1 MSTHRRTG
9 DGSAP
14 SGRHGFL
21 TPGRVLVLLLL
32 AATLVFVFQNT
43 ERTEIRLLVPVVT
56 MPLWVALLIP
66 GVIGLLSGMYLVR
79 RR

>member
-9 DGSAP
+9 DGAAY
-14 SGRHGFL
+14 GFL
-21 TPGRVLVLLLL
+21 TPGKVLVLLLL

-43 ERTEIRLLVPVVT
+43 GQTEIRLLVPIVT

>member
-9 DGSAP
+9 DGGS
-14 SGRHGFL
+14 RGFL
-21 TPGRVLVLLLL
+21 TPGKVLVLLLL

-43 ERTEIRLLVPVVT
+43 ARTEVRLLVPIVT

>member
-1 MSTHRRTG
+1 MNTHRRTG
-9 DGSAP
+9 GEGA
-14 SGRHGFL
+14 RGFL
-21 TPGRVLVLLLL
+21 APGRVLVLLLL

-43 ERTEIRLLVPVVT
+43 DETEIRLLVPVVT
-56 MPLWVALLIP
+56 IPLWVALLIP

>member
-1 MSTHRRTG
+1 MSTHRRTR
-9 DGSAP
+9 DGGARGFP
-14 SGRHGFL
+14 S
-21 TPGRVLVLLLL
+21 PGRVLVLLLL

-43 ERTEIRLLVPVVT
+43 ARTEIRLLVPIVT

>member
-9 DGSAP
+9 GGGA
-14 SGRHGFL
+14 RGFL
-21 TPGRVLVLLLL
+21 TPGRVLALLLL
-32 AATLVFVFQNT
+32 AVTLVFVFQNT
-43 ERTEIRLLVPVVT
+43 EQTEIRLLVPIVT